1 MLEIHLDLLAEVI
14 RRDEVIKLRVVQPE
28 QVTDNAA
35 DFFLSLGIL
44 NHLPVRGAVGTD
56 FVLSVSGYMAFR
68 RGVKLLRLGQAES
81 EYPSVD
87 KRERVA
93 DDWLA
98 VHDAVDVAERLK
110 HAKIFAR
117 QQHVGSEYLFR
128 EYSVHCLKRFARI
141 KVFV

>member
-14 RRDEVIKLRVVQPE
+14 RRDEVVKLRVVQPE

-44 NHLPVRGAVGTD
+44 NHLPVRGAVNTD
-56 FVLSVSGYMAFR
+56 IILCVGAYMPQR
-68 RGVKLLRLGQAES
+68 RHVELLRLGQAES

-93 DDWLA
+93 DNRLT
-98 VHDAVDVAERLK
+98 VHDAVDVAERLEQTEVF
-110 HAKIFAR
+110 IR
-117 QQHVGSEYLFR
+117 QQQIGGEYLFR
-128 EYSVHCLKRFARI
+128 EYSVHRLKRFARTE
-141 KVFV
+141 VFV

>member
-14 RRDEVIKLRVVQPE
+14 RRDDVIKLFIIQPE
-28 QVTDNAA
+28 QVTDNTA

-44 NHLPVRGAVGTD
+44 NHLPVRGTVNTDIILCVGT
-56 FVLSVSGYMAFR
+56 YMTQR
-68 RGVKLLRLGQAES
+68 RHVELLRLGQAES
-81 EYPSVD
+81 EYPSID

-93 DDWLA
+93 DNRLT

-128 EYSVHCLKRFARI
+128 EYSVHRLKHCARI

>member
-1 MLEIHLDLLAEVI
+1 MLEIHLDLFAEVI
-14 RRDEVIKLRVVQPE
+14 GRDEVIKLFIIQSE

-44 NHLPVRGAVGTD
+44 NHLPVYGTVSTD
-56 FVLSVSGYMAFR
+56 LVLGVSGYMAFR
-68 RGVKLLRLGQAES
+68 RCVKLLRLGQAKS

-93 DDWLA
+93 DNRLT

>member
-14 RRDEVIKLRVVQPE
+14 RSDDGVKLRVIQPE

-44 NHLPVRGAVGTD
+44 NHLPVRGTVSTDIILCVGA
-56 FVLSVSGYMAFR
+56 YMTQR
-68 RGVKLLRLGQAES
+68 RPVELLRLGQAES

-110 HAKIFAR
+110 QTEVFIR
-117 QQHVGSEYLFR
+117 QQQIGSEYLFR
-128 EYSVHCLKRFARI
+128 EHSVRRLKHCARI